1 MSTLIF
7 QQMANGL
14 SVGMAYALL
23 ALGLTLIFGVLH
35 VINFSHGEFYM
46 IGGFVAA
53 ILTSYFGLPYL
64 LSLPA
69 AVVAVV
75 LLALLV
81 DRIAVRPV
89 LDGPDGD
96 SIVLIS
102 TFAIGILVYQ
112 TILATYGPQPIRVD
126 GVPGT
131 FVLGSVTLTYQ
142 RMFAIVVGICLL
154 AILEWSLR
162 RTAFGRKLRAVA
174 QSAFAAKV
182 VGIDVPKIRT
192 ATFIIAAAL
201 ASLAGA
207 LLAPTVAFSPAMGQH
222 AIINAF
228 VVVVV
233 GGMGSVSGA
242 VVCGLLLG
250 IVESVSSIWLP
261 QEVASAFIYGLL
273 LVTLLVRPRGL
284 FSGGLS

>member
-75 LLALLV
+75 LLALIV

-131 FVLGSVTLTYQ
+131 FVLGSVTLSYQ

-228 VVVVV
+228 VVVVI

>member
-1 MSTLIF
+1 
-7 QQMANGL
+7 
-14 SVGMAYALL
+14 MAYALL

-53 ILTSYFGLPYL
+53 IVTSYLGLPYL

-75 LLALLV
+75 LLALVV
-81 DRIAVRPV
+81 DRIAVKSV
-89 LDGPDGD
+89 LDGPDGN
-96 SIVLIS
+96 SIVLVS
-102 TFAIGILVYQ
+102 TFAVGILIYQ
-112 TILATYGPQPIRVD
+112 TMLATYGPQPIRVD
-126 GVPGT
+126 GIPGT
-131 FVLGSVTLTYQ
+131 FALGSVALTYQ
-142 RMFAIVVGICLL
+142 RIFSILVGISLL
-154 AILEWSLR
+154 LVLELSLR

-192 ATFIIAAAL
+192 ATFVIAAAL
-201 ASLAGA
+201 AGLAGA

-228 VVVVV
+228 VVVVI

-250 IVESVSSIWLP
+250 VVESVTSIWLP
-261 QEVASAFIYGLL
+261 QEVASAIIYGLL
-273 LVTLLVRPRGL
+273 LVMLLVRPRGL
-284 FSGGLS
+284 FAGGLA

>member
-1 MSTLIF
+1 
-7 QQMANGL
+7 MANGL

-53 ILTSYFGLPYL
+53 IVTAYLGLPYL

-81 DRIAVRPV
+81 DRVAVRPV
-89 LDGPDGD
+89 LDGPDGN

-112 TILATYGPQPIRVD
+112 TMLVTYGPQPIRVD
-126 GVPGT
+126 GIPGT
-131 FVLGSVTLTYQ
+131 FVLGSVALTYQ
-142 RMFAIVVGICLL
+142 RMFAIAMGICLL
-154 AILEWSLR
+154 LALELLLR
-162 RTAFGRKLRAVA
+162 RSAFGRKLRAVA

-192 ATFIIAAAL
+192 ATFVIAAAL
-201 ASLAGA
+201 AGLAGA

-228 VVVVV
+228 VVVVI

-250 IVESVSSIWLP
+250 VVESLTSIWLP
-261 QEVASAFIYGLL
+261 QEVASAIIYGLL

-284 FSGGLS
+284 FAGGLS

>member
-1 MSTLIF
+1 
-7 QQMANGL
+7 MANGL

-75 LLALLV
+75 LLALIV

-228 VVVVV
+228 VVVVI

>member
-75 LLALLV
+75 LLALIV

-131 FVLGSVTLTYQ
+131 FVLGSVTLSYQ

-228 VVVVV
+228 VVVVI

-250 IVESVSSIWLP
+250 IVELVSSIWLP